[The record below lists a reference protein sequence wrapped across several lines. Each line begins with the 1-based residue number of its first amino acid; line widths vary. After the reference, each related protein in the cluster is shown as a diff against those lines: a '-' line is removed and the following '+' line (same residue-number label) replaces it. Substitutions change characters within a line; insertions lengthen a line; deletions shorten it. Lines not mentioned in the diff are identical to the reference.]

1 MKNTKKKRKEKFN
14 NVHVAF
20 HVVHSLSATYLKTKT
35 KQKKNMTDNKINHV
49 SQCSK
54 YARPRQELATS
65 ILLTTSVIPWNW
77 YKTTK
82 NILRFFIIHINIKT
96 L

>member
-20 HVVHSLSATYLKTKT
+20 HVVHSLSATYLKTK
-35 KQKKNMTDNKINHV
+35 KKKKKKNITDNKINHV

-54 YARPRQELATS
+54 YARPRQES
-65 ILLTTSVIPWNW
+65 N
-77 YKTTK
+77 
-82 NILRFFIIHINIKT
+82 LRLQFC
-96 L
+96 